1 MKLIM
6 ISIIIVATLTINAS
20 ADAGYIEVCDAN
32 IKSSFF
38 SNVTEE
44 LFFRCMK
51 HENILKLN
59 AFNPISLNF
68 EKSYVVDGRVKQVSP
83 INDDASIL
91 ILLSSIDGDPS
102 IKDGVLRQIAYSD
115 GHTEHEFAFTTI
127 PSALAVDSEE
137 NYAYVINGLAEDR
150 DVLITKIDLST
161 WQRACPD
168 VPYRFLS
175 SSIAVSN
182 DGAKL
187 YVKNNRVVRIDKDWD
202 GWNVYYA
209 DWKPYWEIA
218 VFDTSDLSELTPVEI
233 DAKPSKLLMGY
244 DNRLFITVEF
254 LAGVETPLL
263 VVDTNDD
270 TVTALHYDGVSFLDI
285 AIDAVNRKLYCQSM
299 TQITD
304 EYGYTFP
311 EWSNQIYQI
320 DIENQ
325 YTFEVFT
332 LATEN
337 IALVEAVPL
346 DDTVYSCRIFAS
358 AKSGNK
364 VYYLDV
370 E

>member
-1 MKLIM
+1 M
-6 ISIIIVATLTINAS
+6 ITIIIVATFTINAS
-20 ADAGYIEVCDAN
+20 ADAGYIEVCDTN
-32 IKSSFF
+32 IKSSFY

-44 LFFRCMK
+44 LFFLCMK

-68 EKSYVVDGRVKQVSP
+68 EKSYVVDGRVKQVYP
-83 INDDASIL
+83 IYDGSSIL
-91 ILLSSIDGDPS
+91 VLLSSIDGDPS

-175 SSIAVSN
+175 SSIVLSN
-182 DGAKL
+182 DAAKL
-187 YVKNNRVVRIDKDWD
+187 YVRNDRVVRIEKDLAEFNIYT
-202 GWNVYYA
+202 GNQQ
-209 DWKPYWEIA
+209 PYWEIA
-218 VFDTSDLSELTPVEI
+218 VFDTSDMSKLTSIEI
-233 DAKPSKLLMGY
+233 NVNPSKLLMGN
-244 DNRLFITVEF
+244 DNRLFITCMS
-254 LAGVETPLL
+254 LHGIETPLF

-270 TVTALHYDGVSFLDI
+270 TFTALHYEGVSFRDI
-285 AIDAVNRKLYCQSM
+285 AIDRDNRKLYCQAM

-304 EYGYTFP
+304 EYNYTYP

-332 LATEN
+332 LSSEN

-346 DDTVYSCRIFAS
+346 DDPVYSCRIFAS

-364 VYYLDV
+364 VYYLDI